1 MFVYWGA
8 LKHFISRYTHCFKLM
23 FCLYWH
29 CQLNLTVFWI
39 WLKFNI
45 NGDSYSIFSYISTC
59 VITASHIQLTFPCRT
74 CSGLDSCLFTI
85 QNLFDS
91 VVRTFKPKTCGVW
104 KGNPHSASST
114 NGWTNGVIWL
124 LFAPG
129 GAFRNCV
136 PGPYFRAK
144 TRGIGYSFQLA
155 ITTPRINLIGYGT
168 ATAQSYRKSEIV
180 YI

>member
-45 NGDSYSIFSYISTC
+45 NGDSYSIFSNISARI
-59 VITASHIQLTFPCRT
+59 ITASHIQLTFPCRT

-85 QNLFDS
+85 QNRLDA
-91 VVRTFKPKTCGVW
+91 VVRTFKPNHATCERAIHTVLPQRTAGRMVW
-104 KGNPHSASST
+104 YGCY
-114 NGWTNGVIWL
+114 L
-124 LFAPG
+124 LPEE
-129 GAFRNCV
+129 
-136 PGPYFRAK
+136 P
-144 TRGIGYSFQLA
+144 
-155 ITTPRINLIGYGT
+155 
-168 ATAQSYRKSEIV
+168 SEIAFPAHISGPRRGV
-180 YI
+180 LGIVFN